1 MITNYPQKFFF
12 FFKLEDVVNPL
23 IFQQNLNSTN
33 SSPSSKA
40 FDYFLF
46 FFFFFLYEPSTLL
59 FSIIQLK
66 VAGCSLFC
74 WVNSRDSI
82 NSHEIVFVKGS
93 RECNSKHHEVL
104 SLSIEEE
111 VHIMWESLKSYYLN

>member
-1 MITNYPQKFFF
+1 MLILITNYLQNFF

-40 FDYFLF
+40 WLLSV
-46 FFFFFLYEPSTLL
+46 FFFLYEPLTLL

-104 SLSIEEE
+104 FLSIEEE